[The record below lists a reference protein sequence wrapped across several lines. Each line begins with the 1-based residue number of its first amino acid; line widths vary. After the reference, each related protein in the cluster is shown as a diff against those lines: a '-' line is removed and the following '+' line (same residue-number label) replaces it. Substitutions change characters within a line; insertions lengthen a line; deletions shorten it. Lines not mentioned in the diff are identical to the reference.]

1 MLRVFLV
8 FPSLCFLVLSRHCEA
23 TTCST
28 ITVSSTSHVCHG
40 SLSLNGIRTGISP
53 STGLPFSPPIAFMHS
68 VHVPHSK
75 PAFKSKQE
83 RSRIEQ
89 GKCHKC
95 NKWVPVEGVKDV
107 EVKVSLGW
115 TSFAPIRP
123 FCLLICHHLVGEGDF
138 LVEACCHLPSTLDH
152 SR

>member
-1 MLRVFLV
+1 MQYYHGKLYLI
-8 FPSLCFLVLSRHCEA
+8 RH
-23 TTCST
+23 
-28 ITVSSTSHVCHG
+28 G
-40 SLSLNGIRTGISP
+40 FLSLNVTRAGISP
-53 STGLPFSPPIAFMHS
+53 STGLPFSPPVAFMHS

-107 EVKVSLGW
+107 EVKVNSGIGVVCAGLFVY
-115 TSFAPIRP
+115 FADTFSSAR
-123 FCLLICHHLVGEGDF
+123 
-138 LVEACCHLPSTLDH
+138 
-152 SR
+152 